1 MPALKTP
8 CFFAFLLLN
17 CDLLSA
23 DRDLLNLVNA
33 FGKLLKYILA
43 PLSNVKAA
51 PNTKAED

>member
-33 FGKLLKYILA
+33 FCKPLKYVFA
-43 PLSNVKAA
+43 PLNNVKTAL
-51 PNTKAED
+51 NTKAED